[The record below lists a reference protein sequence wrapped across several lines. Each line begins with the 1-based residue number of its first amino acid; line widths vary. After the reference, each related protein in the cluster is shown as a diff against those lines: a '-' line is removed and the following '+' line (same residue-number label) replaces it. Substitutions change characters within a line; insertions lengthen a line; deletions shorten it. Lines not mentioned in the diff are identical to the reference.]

1 MSESALSR
9 HQLATNKSDKHL
21 QMNYWIWPDRNR
33 IGLLVVKNTLA
44 TKLEM
49 RRMCFWNKKKL
60 TLDAKKCWWRQ
71 LKMGKKGRH
80 HRTITIEQDR
90 VQMPTIDKNLRV
102 RPSTQKH
109 EDWVHSNSFCRLYM
123 AYDVCPL
130 ISMQNN
136 SKQITCIVATNIR
149 R

>member
-1 MSESALSR
+1 MTRQEQNWLVGC
-9 HQLATNKSDKHL
+9 QKYFGDK
-21 QMNYWIWPDRNR
+21 IRNAPN
-33 IGLLVVKNTLA
+33 V
-44 TKLEM
+44 
-49 RRMCFWNKKKL
+49 F
-60 TLDAKKCWWRQ
+60 
-71 LKMGKKGRH
+71 LKQEKVDTRCQKMLMTAVENGKKGRH